1 MKAAALPPLTK
12 WGKEG
17 KTRSIEHEG
26 ITWTIAPERTGYTLQ
41 AGDTWYAPGGV
52 AYPHQ
57 PRHTFTKAQDALKVA
72 KLIVSMNGRN

>member
-1 MKAAALPPLTK
+1 MSTAALPPLTK

-17 KTRSIEHEG
+17 KARSTEHEG
-26 ITWTIAPERTGYTLQ
+26 ITWTIAPGKKGFTLR

-57 PRHTFTKAQDALKVA
+57 PRQTFTKAQDAHKVA
-72 KLIVSMNGRN
+72 KLIIGINGRN